1 MFDSIMPVVNSVI
14 QNWGAYA
21 GAAAAFV
28 LVCDRI
34 AKLTP
39 TTKDDS
45 VVNWI
50 YKIFAILGLKV
61 PDLEY
66 NSKGEIVAPK

>member
-1 MFDSIMPVVNSVI
+1 MLDVFTNWINPIVQNYGNYIGVI
-14 QNWGAYA
+14 T
-21 GAAAAFV
+21 AAVIVF
-28 LVCDRI
+28 DRI

-45 VVNWI
+45 VLNWI
-50 YKIFAILGLKV
+50 YKIFAVLGLKV

-66 NSKGEIVAPK
+66 NSKGQIVAS